1 MTSEHEPGRDDW
13 SPWGR
18 PEPDEASG
26 QPAPTTEIPQTE
38 TSQFDTSPAEAPQA
52 EVPQTPDPVW
62 ASPVGRPAPASYGQ
76 DPYAPPANDPYA
88 SGRDPYAPPATY
100 DPYAATQPVPT
111 TSPSAPAYP
120 SYPPLTAPEG
130 TEPARGRRGP
140 GWGALIGVA
149 VAVALVAGL
158 VGGLLGGA
166 LADRGGS
173 GSSAAPAPSVGAGAT
188 TRPNGSVA
196 NIAARATP
204 SVVTLRVSGADGS
217 GTGSGW
223 VYDGAGHIVTNNH
236 VVAGAADGGK
246 ITVVLANGQQV
257 SGTVVGRDGSYDLAV
272 VKVDRTD
279 LVPLTLGRSADVVVG
294 DEVIAV
300 GAPLGLDSTV
310 TAGIVSALNR
320 PVTPGEADDQSY
332 INAIQTDAAINP
344 GNSGGPLLDMQGQV
358 IGVNSA
364 IATAPGS
371 STSAQS
377 GNIGVGF
384 AIPSDQVR
392 TTVLQL
398 IKTGKAVHPVIGVYL
413 DSAYTG
419 EGVRIADE
427 GPNGEPAVNPGG
439 PADRAGLKAGDV
451 VIAFEGKPVTAD
463 GELVVAIRARTVGD
477 TVTLT
482 IRRSGSE
489 RDVRMELEGSAG

>member
-18 PEPDEASG
+18 PEHDEASG
-26 QPAPTTEIPQTE
+26 EPAQTTEIPQPEVTR
-38 TSQFDTSPAEAPQA
+38 APQ
-52 EVPQTPDPVW
+52 VPQTPDPVW
-62 ASPVGRPAPASYGQ
+62 AGPVGAPAPASYGQ
-76 DPYAPPANDPYA
+76 DPYAPQNDPYPGA
-88 SGRDPYAPPATY
+88 AYDPYAPGQGDPYAGAAY
-100 DPYAATQPVPT
+100 DPYGATQPVPT
-111 TSPSAPAYP
+111 TSSAAPAYP
-120 SYPPLTAPEG
+120 SYPPLTAPAD
-130 TEPARGRRGP
+130 TEPATRRRGP

-166 LADRGGS
+166 LADRGSS
-173 GSSAAPAPSVGAGAT
+173 GTSGAPAPSVGAGAT
-188 TRPNGSVA
+188 TRPNGTVA

-204 SVVTLRVSGADGS
+204 SVVTLRVTGADGS

-223 VYDGAGHIVTNNH
+223 VYDGSGHIVTNNH
-236 VVAGAADGGK
+236 VVAGASDGGK

-257 SGTVVGRDGSYDLAV
+257 PGTVVGRDGSYDLAV

-279 LVPLTLGRSADVVVG
+279 LVPLTLGRSSDVVVG

-371 STSAQS
+371 STSSQS

-392 TTVLQL
+392 TTVIQL

-413 DSAYTG
+413 DSSYTG

-427 GPNGEPAVNPGG
+427 GPGGKPAVNPDG

-451 VIAFEGKPVTAD
+451 VIAFDGKPVSAG

-477 TVTLT
+477 KVTLT
-482 IRRSGSE
+482 IRRNGSE
-489 RDVRMELEGSAG
+489 QDVTMVLEGSAG

>member
-1 MTSEHEPGRDDW
+1 MVGV
-13 SPWGR
+13 
-18 PEPDEASG
+18 
-26 QPAPTTEIPQTE
+26 PTPP
-38 TSQFDTSPAEAPQA
+38 SR
-52 EVPQTPDPVW
+52 QTPDPVW
-62 ASPVGRPAPASYGQ
+62 ANPVGRPAPASYGQ

-236 VVAGAADGGK
+236 VVA
-246 ITVVLANGQQV
+246 
-257 SGTVVGRDGSYDLAV
+257 
-272 VKVDRTD
+272 
-279 LVPLTLGRSADVVVG
+279 
-294 DEVIAV
+294 
-300 GAPLGLDSTV
+300 
-310 TAGIVSALNR
+310 
-320 PVTPGEADDQSY
+320 
-332 INAIQTDAAINP
+332 
-344 GNSGGPLLDMQGQV
+344 
-358 IGVNSA
+358 
-364 IATAPGS
+364 
-371 STSAQS
+371 
-377 GNIGVGF
+377 
-384 AIPSDQVR
+384 
-392 TTVLQL
+392 
-398 IKTGKAVHPVIGVYL
+398 
-413 DSAYTG
+413 
-419 EGVRIADE
+419 
-427 GPNGEPAVNPGG
+427 
-439 PADRAGLKAGDV
+439 
-451 VIAFEGKPVTAD
+451 
-463 GELVVAIRARTVGD
+463 
-477 TVTLT
+477 
-482 IRRSGSE
+482 
-489 RDVRMELEGSAG
+489 